1 MSVDSVSRVSSVSS
15 GSSVSS
21 VSSVHVYTRV
31 YVYMYVYGPL
41 FWCFFDELIFDDAI
55 FLFFFFSAQSQDKRR
70 FKRNCRLSCDWAIV
84 FNLYYLFERS
94 MTGQAASITTD
105 CHLFLFIY
113 FLKKIY
119 FYLSFFF
126 KALNNRT
133 SGQHHNR
140 LSILDGFRQGCLLS
154 IVCIY

>member
-1 MSVDSVSRVSSVSS
+1 MSTYASYVSWQRKLCKLCQLIAWVAWVAW
-15 GSSVSS
+15 VA
-21 VSSVHVYTRV
+21 VVAWVAWVACMFIHVYMCTCMYTALCFGASLTNWSLTTR
-31 YVYMYVYGPL
+31 
-41 FWCFFDELIFDDAI
+41 FSC
-55 FLFFFFSAQSQDKRR
+55 FFFFSAQSQDKRR

-126 KALNNRT
+126 
-133 SGQHHNR
+133 
-140 LSILDGFRQGCLLS
+140 
-154 IVCIY
+154 